1 MDRNRSCAPAAPGR
15 PGFGNR
21 ALKRVEADPGAG
33 VADAAGDVD
42 AADRARFGG
51 HPEAFVR
58 GAADAKNTPTISPE
72 FRRQMVD
79 LVRAGRNP
87 DDLAREFEPS
97 GHSIRAWVAQADR
110 NEGRRE
116 EVAPGLTAAERDE
129 LTRLRRENKQL
140 RLERDILS
148 KAAAWF
154 ARETGTLPSGSS
166 GS

>member
-1 MDRNRSCAPAAPGR
+1 MFDI
-15 PGFGNR
+15 
-21 ALKRVEADPGAG
+21 V
-33 VADAAGDVD
+33 
-42 AADRARFGG
+42 
-51 HPEAFVR
+51 H
-58 GAADAKNTPTISPE
+58 
-72 FRRQMVD
+72 
-79 LVRAGRNP
+79 AGRNP

-110 NEGRRE
+110 HEGRRE
-116 EVAPGLTAAERDE
+116 EASPGLTAAERDE

-154 ARETGTLPSGSS
+154 ARETGTLPSGCS